1 MERVEWQLTKVLHP
15 ISVYAYLVRQTA
27 YKVHVRVIDSDPVDT
42 TQERKK

>member
-1 MERVEWQLTKVLHP
+1 MEQQFTTVLHRM
-15 ISVYAYLVRQTA
+15 SVYAYLVRQTA